1 MFQFQDWMPFIMK
14 YFLLVLLVIFTLTL
28 NSTSST
34 ASTLLCPANMV
45 LIPGGTFEM
54 GSDRSGLIEE
64 KKIAG
69 VKVNSFC
76 IDIYEVTNADF
87 ANFVQE
93 TGYITIAERPLSQK
107 EFPHLSLEARKPGSL
122 VFQSVR
128 EGLKPVAYMSW
139 WHWIQGANWRH
150 PYGPESDILERKK
163 YPVVHIA
170 YPDALAYAQWVG
182 KELPTEAQWEYAAR
196 GGLKSAYYSWG
207 NLYSPSKA
215 NTWQGSFPVLNTQ
228 IDGYLE
234 TSPVGAFPP
243 NGYGLYDMIGNVWE
257 WTHDFYQVER
267 DPLAYQNNPQGPNFG
282 YDPKKRLSIASHV
295 IKGGSHLCAPN
306 YCSRYRPAAR
316 ESQSPDTGTT
326 HIGFRLVKN
335 IEM

>member
-122 VFQSVR
+122 VS
-128 EGLKPVAYMSW
+128 
-139 WHWIQGANWRH
+139 
-150 PYGPESDILERKK
+150 
-163 YPVVHIA
+163 
-170 YPDALAYAQWVG
+170 
-182 KELPTEAQWEYAAR
+182 
-196 GGLKSAYYSWG
+196 
-207 NLYSPSKA
+207 
-215 NTWQGSFPVLNTQ
+215 
-228 IDGYLE
+228 
-234 TSPVGAFPP
+234 
-243 NGYGLYDMIGNVWE
+243 
-257 WTHDFYQVER
+257 
-267 DPLAYQNNPQGPNFG
+267 
-282 YDPKKRLSIASHV
+282 
-295 IKGGSHLCAPN
+295 
-306 YCSRYRPAAR
+306 
-316 ESQSPDTGTT
+316 
-326 HIGFRLVKN
+326 
-335 IEM
+335 